1 MVEVI
6 ANDSGMDEDSYSEFY
21 RELKDTNLE
30 SVIRYFD
37 KNWHPIRTEWVEGLK
52 DNTTNLMNNTNNRV
66 ESTNQKLKRVISKFS
81 NIVAFF
87 DDLMKTVKY
96 LRTERD
102 HRAIT
107 IFQKVK
113 VNRFESNS
121 SLSEYLKQ
129 VTPFGYI
136 AKQMEASHKITYDGA
151 ITSNTVAVSLPSS
164 DGDLTV
170 TATTCDCGFFKS
182 MTLPCRHILFF
193 RRQSQTSAHTAGQ
206 KLTIEKSH
214 VVFDESQQPEN
225 NIQLTTTPRRRR
237 VCVLSGQDKY
247 RRVHGTTQ
255 QLARLVSD
263 MPMRQFNE
271 HVQKLEQ
278 IVDLLKDGKEYNVQ
292 DVHQD
297 DILADT
303 ITTSLNPIVEI
314 CQDNEDGDDN
324 RGSLQMDDVASSTSQ
339 SLHDNAEPH
348 ITALELATRIQDQF
362 NGASSSSTAT
372 NGNTSQDDESH
383 HDSTHDNGVTSSGM

>member
-1 MVEVI
+1 MSDKDMIERDVIREEIPNVPLLICLFHVLRIFKREVTTEKLGI
-6 ANDSGMDEDSYSEFY
+6 SKDERILALELLQKMAYARTEDSYSEFY

-66 ESTNQKLKRVISKFS
+66 ESTNQKLKGVISKFS

-87 DDLMKTVKY
+87 DDLMKTVKS

-129 VTPFGYI
+129 VTPFAFGYI

-164 DGDLTV
+164 DCDLTV

-182 MTLPCRHILFF
+182 ITLPCRHILVF
-193 RRQSQTSAHTAGQ
+193 RRQ
-206 KLTIEKSH
+206 
-214 VVFDESQQPEN
+214 F
-225 NIQLTTTPRRRR
+225 
-237 VCVLSGQDKY
+237 Y
-247 RRVHGTTQ
+247 
-255 QLARLVSD
+255 
-263 MPMRQFNE
+263 
-271 HVQKLEQ
+271 
-278 IVDLLKDGKEYNVQ
+278 
-292 DVHQD
+292 
-297 DILADT
+297 
-303 ITTSLNPIVEI
+303 
-314 CQDNEDGDDN
+314 
-324 RGSLQMDDVASSTSQ
+324 
-339 SLHDNAEPH
+339 
-348 ITALELATRIQDQF
+348 
-362 NGASSSSTAT
+362 
-372 NGNTSQDDESH
+372 
-383 HDSTHDNGVTSSGM
+383 